1 MRTKEIQLIEA
12 TLGFKKLFGEVL
24 PIKVSM
30 KLSSHGIRGNSL
42 PCGQAIGMKNRNKW
56 LAFSV
61 KRDD

>member
-24 PIKVSM
+24 PVKVSM

-42 PCGQAIGMKNRNKW
+42 PCGQA
-56 LAFSV
+56 
-61 KRDD
+61 